1 MTDYSL
7 DFVKHRL
14 LLEKILRGEV
24 ILFTGAGFSLGAK
37 VRKDDIPS
45 TSVLMDKIID
55 ELIEEK
61 DEVNVSR
68 INARKTFQQICQMAI
83 NRVTENTFNE
93 FLVRT
98 FKNTTPDEFH
108 YKFNKVNWK
117 SIYTL
122 NIDDIIET
130 IYKDTDIEVQEY
142 DTKIQPIEYVGDKIL
157 KYYKLHGSV
166 NNKSEG
172 FVFASTQYLNK
183 LTLKETSYN
192 FIQFSNSLYHDTI
205 CMIGTNL
212 NEIDLEVYIEKF
224 NKGMGIQLPKEK
236 IYYINRTIYQE
247 DISEL
252 ERRNVTCIQE
262 TAESFIDKVIEY
274 AKMNQIKLNEKES
287 LSGLKIVKKIDLIEK
302 LNSLGFCQE
311 SNLFHKFEENTIL
324 NHKPIHFYTGFEP
337 KWIDIISNSDAI
349 LENTEMIINDI
360 SNNTSFN
367 IFLLLGKSGNG
378 KTTSLS
384 RIINNYSS
392 NNDYIVISHNQ
403 EKELNDNTSK
413 ELAKTINRSEK
424 NIIMTFDDGSWSFNF
439 ISNVY
444 KDIDE
449 SKKVSIIISSRIPEY
464 YREMRNLNNIPSS
477 IYNFDENIS
486 KENAKRIVIKLEEK
500 GYLGKLARFNTLD
513 NQIKHFLLNIKKEQN
528 DLFTC
533 LINSTDGEGHYSKL
547 NKNIESNM
555 LKKDNALFLIVLA
568 IFDSFGSYPLPLQL
582 FFNIFEKDIVNL
594 RGIVEECSDLLNHNH
609 MEDYKDLNFYVKPRG
624 QFVTTKIK
632 SLYMKQHKKE
642 DIFEITKKI
651 LVYLS
656 TNYNINSQKSKNIYT
671 QVTHSLLISKLYFK
685 NFGIKDKEI
694 FDTFY
699 HSLSQN
705 FNNNSDFWL
714 QYAKM
719 EMKLKG
725 LASSKIHLEQ
735 ASALNPY
742 SYKIR
747 HALGQWYIFSA
758 YEQKTWEDAKI
769 EFEQGEEVMIEQT
782 KINDVYPVHSYIDG
796 FMLLHKKFKFELE
809 TKKIKYLYQLIINL
823 QKEYSKHSL
832 LSLIW
837 KKYYLFLKDNN
848 KTKDISITL
857 EELQEMDKI
866 DLSKDAEEQ
875 YLI

>member
-1 MTDYSL
+1 
-7 DFVKHRL
+7 
-14 LLEKILRGEV
+14 
-24 ILFTGAGFSLGAK
+24 
-37 VRKDDIPS
+37 
-45 TSVLMDKIID
+45 
-55 ELIEEK
+55 
-61 DEVNVSR
+61 
-68 INARKTFQQICQMAI
+68 
-83 NRVTENTFNE
+83 
-93 FLVRT
+93 
-98 FKNTTPDEFH
+98 
-108 YKFNKVNWK
+108 
-117 SIYTL
+117 
-122 NIDDIIET
+122 
-130 IYKDTDIEVQEY
+130 
-142 DTKIQPIEYVGDKIL
+142 
-157 KYYKLHGSV
+157 
-166 NNKSEG
+166 
-172 FVFASTQYLNK
+172 
-183 LTLKETSYN
+183 
-192 FIQFSNSLYHDTI
+192 
-205 CMIGTNL
+205 
-212 NEIDLEVYIEKF
+212 
-224 NKGMGIQLPKEK
+224 
-236 IYYINRTIYQE
+236 
-247 DISEL
+247 
-252 ERRNVTCIQE
+252 
-262 TAESFIDKVIEY
+262 
-274 AKMNQIKLNEKES
+274 
-287 LSGLKIVKKIDLIEK
+287 
-302 LNSLGFCQE
+302 
-311 SNLFHKFEENTIL
+311 
-324 NHKPIHFYTGFEP
+324 
-337 KWIDIISNSDAI
+337 
-349 LENTEMIINDI
+349 
-360 SNNTSFN
+360 
-367 IFLLLGKSGNG
+367 
-378 KTTSLS
+378 
-384 RIINNYSS
+384 
-392 NNDYIVISHNQ
+392 
-403 EKELNDNTSK
+403 
-413 ELAKTINRSEK
+413 
-424 NIIMTFDDGSWSFNF
+424 
-439 ISNVY
+439 
-444 KDIDE
+444 
-449 SKKVSIIISSRIPEY
+449 
-464 YREMRNLNNIPSS
+464 
-477 IYNFDENIS
+477 
-486 KENAKRIVIKLEEK
+486 
-500 GYLGKLARFNTLD
+500 
-513 NQIKHFLLNIKKEQN
+513 
-528 DLFTC
+528 
-533 LINSTDGEGHYSKL
+533 
-547 NKNIESNM
+547 
-555 LKKDNALFLIVLA
+555 
-568 IFDSFGSYPLPLQL
+568 
-582 FFNIFEKDIVNL
+582 
-594 RGIVEECSDLLNHNH
+594 

-642 DIFEITKKI
+642 DIFGITKKI

>member
-1 MTDYSL
+1 
-7 DFVKHRL
+7 
-14 LLEKILRGEV
+14 
-24 ILFTGAGFSLGAK
+24 
-37 VRKDDIPS
+37 
-45 TSVLMDKIID
+45 
-55 ELIEEK
+55 
-61 DEVNVSR
+61 
-68 INARKTFQQICQMAI
+68 MAI

-130 IYKDTDIEVQEY
+130 IYRDTDIEVQEY
-142 DTKIQPIEYVGDKIL
+142 DTKIQPTEYVGDKIL

-192 FIQFSNSLYHDTI
+192 FIQFSKSLYHDTI

-236 IYYINRTIYQE
+236 IYYINRTIYEE
-247 DISEL
+247 DITEL

-311 SNLFHKFEENTIL
+311 SNLFHKFEKNTIL

-367 IFLLLGKSGNG
+367 IFLLLGKSGDG

-403 EKELNDNTSK
+403 EKELNDNTSR

-449 SKKVSIIISSRIPEY
+449 SKKVSIIISSRISEY

-477 IYNFDENIS
+477 IYNFDENICKMKTIRHCS
-486 KENAKRIVIKLEEK
+486 CIIIS
-500 GYLGKLARFNTLD
+500 NTW
-513 NQIKHFLLNIKKEQN
+513 N
-528 DLFTC
+528 DLFW
-533 LINSTDGEGHYSKL
+533 
-547 NKNIESNM
+547 
-555 LKKDNALFLIVLA
+555 
-568 IFDSFGSYPLPLQL
+568 
-582 FFNIFEKDIVNL
+582 
-594 RGIVEECSDLLNHNH
+594 
-609 MEDYKDLNFYVKPRG
+609 VK
-624 QFVTTKIK
+624 
-632 SLYMKQHKKE
+632 Y
-642 DIFEITKKI
+642 
-651 LVYLS
+651 
-656 TNYNINSQKSKNIYT
+656 
-671 QVTHSLLISKLYFK
+671 
-685 NFGIKDKEI
+685 
-694 FDTFY
+694 
-699 HSLSQN
+699 
-705 FNNNSDFWL
+705 
-714 QYAKM
+714 
-719 EMKLKG
+719 
-725 LASSKIHLEQ
+725 
-735 ASALNPY
+735 
-742 SYKIR
+742 IR
-747 HALGQWYIFSA
+747 
-758 YEQKTWEDAKI
+758 
-769 EFEQGEEVMIEQT
+769 
-782 KINDVYPVHSYIDG
+782 N
-796 FMLLHKKFKFELE
+796 
-809 TKKIKYLYQLIINL
+809 
-823 QKEYSKHSL
+823 
-832 LSLIW
+832 
-837 KKYYLFLKDNN
+837 
-848 KTKDISITL
+848 
-857 EELQEMDKI
+857 
-866 DLSKDAEEQ
+866 
-875 YLI
+875 

>member
-7 DFVKHRL
+7 DFVKHKL

-24 ILFTGAGFSLGAK
+24 ILFTGAGFSIGAK

-45 TSVLMDKIID
+45 SSELINKIISD
-55 ELIEEK
+55 LLEEK
-61 DEVNVSR
+61 DSETISR
-68 INARKTFQQICQMAI
+68 IISRKTFQQICQMAI
-83 NRVTENTFNE
+83 NKVTENVFND

-98 FKNTTPDEFH
+98 FKNTTPAKFH
-108 YKFNKVNWK
+108 YRYNKINWK

-122 NIDDIIET
+122 NVDDIIET
-130 IYKDTDIEVQEY
+130 VYRDTDIEIQEY
-142 DTKIQPIEYVGDKIL
+142 NTKIQPIEYVGDRIL

-183 LTLKETSYN
+183 LTLKDNSYN
-192 FIQFSNSLYHDTI
+192 FIQFANSLYHDTV
-205 CMIGTNL
+205 CMVGTNL

-224 NKGMGIQLPKEK
+224 NKGMATQLPKEK
-236 IYYINRTIYQE
+236 VFYINRTIYKE

-252 ERRNVTCIQE
+252 ERKNIICIQE

-274 AKMNQIKLNEKES
+274 ANLKKIELNENEATI
-287 LSGLKIVKKIDLIEK
+287 GVRIVKKIDLNTK
-302 LNSLGFCQE
+302 LNSLGFFQE
-311 SNLFHKFEENTIL
+311 SNLLSNFDENSIL

-349 LENTEMIINDI
+349 LINTEMIINDI
-360 SNNTSFN
+360 SDNNTFN

-378 KTTSLS
+378 KTTSLH

-392 NNDYIVISHNQ
+392 NSDFVVISHNQ
-403 EKELNDNTSK
+403 EKELNDETSK
-413 ELAKTINRSEK
+413 ELSKTINRSDK
-424 NIIMTFDDGSWSFNF
+424 KFILVFDDGSWSFNF

-444 KDIDE
+444 KDLDE
-449 SKKVSIIISSRIPEY
+449 TKSVSIVISSRIPEY
-464 YREMRNLNNIPSS
+464 YREMRNLNNIPNS
-477 IYNFDENIS
+477 IYNFDENIC
-486 KENAKRIVIKLEEK
+486 KENAKRIILKLKEK
-500 GYLGKLARFNTLD
+500 GYLGDLARFHTLD
-513 NQIKHFLLNIKKEQN
+513 NQIEHFLFNIKKEQN

-533 LINSTDGEGHYSKL
+533 LINSTEGAGHYSKL
-547 NKNIESNM
+547 NRTIESNM
-555 LKKDNALFLIVLA
+555 LKKDNALFLVVLA

-594 RGIVEECSDLLNHNH
+594 RLIVEECSDLLNHNH
-609 MEDYKDLNFYVKPRG
+609 LEDYEDLNFYVKPRG
-624 QFVTTKIK
+624 QFVTSKIK
-632 SLYMKQHKKE
+632 LLFKKQFQDE
-642 DIFEITKKI
+642 DLFDISRKI

-656 TNYNINSQKSKNIYT
+656 TNFNINSQKSKNVYT
-671 QVTHSLLISKLYFK
+671 QITHSLLISKLYYK

-694 FDTFY
+694 FDDFY
-699 HSLSQN
+699 HSLIQN

-735 ASALNPY
+735 AYALNPY
-742 SYKIR
+742 SYKIK
-747 HALGQWYIFSA
+747 HAIGQWFIFSA
-758 YEQKTWEDAKI
+758 YEQKTWEDAKV
-769 EFEQGEEVMIEQT
+769 EFEQGEEVMIEQVR
-782 KINDVYPVHSYIDG
+782 INDVYPVHSYIDG
-796 FMLLHKKFKFELE
+796 FMLLHRKFRFELE

-823 QKEYSKHSL
+823 QKEFSNHSL

-837 KKYYLFLKDNN
+837 KKYYLFLKENN
-848 KTKDISITL
+848 RTKDITITL
-857 EELQEMDKI
+857 EELQEMNKI